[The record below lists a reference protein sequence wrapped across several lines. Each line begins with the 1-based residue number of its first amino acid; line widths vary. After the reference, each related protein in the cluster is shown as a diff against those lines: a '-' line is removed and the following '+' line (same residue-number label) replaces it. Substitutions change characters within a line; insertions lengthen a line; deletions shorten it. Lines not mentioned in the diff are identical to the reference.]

1 MELSCKYFNFNKEKD
16 AGEEMDDIHKKIKDI
31 RLEQG
36 MTLKDLS
43 EKTNLSVSF
52 LSQIERGA
60 SSVAI
65 TSLKKI
71 ADAFGVPMGFFFEE
85 QVHSNYH
92 VKTNEQKPF
101 RVESSATSFVRLG
114 GDFPKRSLEP
124 MIVTLAPN
132 QKKEQTFSH
141 PGEEFYFVLKGAVL
155 FEIGGEEY
163 FVKQGDS
170 IHFPSHIEHE
180 YENPLQEETQLLCVL
195 TPVIF

>member
-1 MELSCKYFNFNKEKD
+1 ME
-16 AGEEMDDIHKKIKDI
+16 DIHKKIKEI

-36 MTLKDLS
+36 LTLKDLS

-71 ADAFGVPMGFFFEE
+71 ADAFGVTMTFFFEE
-85 QVHSNYH
+85 EMHAHYH
-92 VKTNEQKPF
+92 VKTEQQKPF
-101 RVESSATSFVRLG
+101 QVESSATSFVRLG
-114 GDFPKRSLEP
+114 GEFPKRSLEP
-124 MIVTLAPN
+124 MIVKLAPN

-141 PGEEFYFVLKGAVL
+141 PGEEFYYVLKGAAL
-155 FEIGGEEY
+155 FEIAGEEY
-163 FVKQGDS
+163 FVRQGES
-170 IHFPSHIEHE
+170 IHFPSHIDHE
-180 YENPLQEETQLLCVL
+180 YENPLSEETQLLCVL

>member
-1 MELSCKYFNFNKEKD
+1 
-16 AGEEMDDIHKKIKDI
+16 MDDIHKKIKEI

-36 MTLKDLS
+36 LTLKDLS
-43 EKTNLSVSF
+43 EKTSLSVSF

-71 ADAFGVPMGFFFEE
+71 ADAFGVTMTFFFEE

-92 VKTNEQKPF
+92 VKAEQQKPF
-101 RVESSATSFVRLG
+101 QVEGSATSFVRLG
-114 GDFPKRSLEP
+114 GEFPKRSLEP
-124 MIVTLAPN
+124 MIVKLAPN

-141 PGEEFYFVLKGAVL
+141 PGEEFYFVLKGSAL
-155 FEIGGEEY
+155 FEIAGEEY
-163 FVKQGDS
+163 FVRQGES

-180 YENPLQEETQLLCVL
+180 YENPLNEETMLLCVL